1 MRFAPSLRWLAG
13 LSFALLASACAN
25 YQLGTSGKLTFQS
38 IYVEPVHDTANIP
51 EATALFSTQVR
62 QALLRDGR
70 VSLANSPESADVTLQ
85 VDLRKYGR
93 RVATVRRDDT
103 GLARSFDI
111 EVEAVCTLHDNRS
124 GKALFEKRPVNAT
137 REIFTSDAPTE
148 RAPNGQPLFVSRQ
161 LQAEYQNLPLLASA
175 LADRVA
181 HAALDVW

>member
-1 MRFAPSLRWLAG
+1 MRSASLLRCCIGALFFFAG
-13 LSFALLASACAN
+13 LGCAN

-38 IYVEPVHDTANIP
+38 IYVEPVRDTANIP
-51 EATALFSTQVR
+51 QATALFSTQVR

-70 VSLANSPESADVTLQ
+70 ITLANSPETADVTLQ
-85 VDLRKYGR
+85 VDLRRYGR
-93 RVATVRRDDT
+93 TVATVRRDDT

-111 EVEAVCTLHDNRS
+111 EVEAVCTLRDNRT
-124 GKALFEKRPVNAT
+124 GQALFEKRPVNAT

-148 RAPNGQPLFVSRQ
+148 RGPNGQPIFVSRQ

>member
-1 MRFAPSLRWLAG
+1 MRSVPL
-13 LSFALLASACAN
+13 LSWCIAAVLTLLGSGCAN
-25 YQLGTSGKLTFQS
+25 YQLGTTGKLSFQS
-38 IYVEPVHDTANIP
+38 IYVEPVRNSADIP

-70 VSLANSPESADVTLQ
+70 VTLANSANTADATLL
-85 VDLRKYGR
+85 VDLRRYGR
-93 RVATVRRDDT
+93 RVAAVRRDDT

-111 EVEAVCTLHDNRS
+111 EVEAVCTLRDNRS
-124 GKALFEKRPVNAT
+124 GKTLFEKRPVSAT

-148 RAPNGQPLFVSRQ
+148 RGPNGQPIFVSRQ
-161 LQAEYQNLPLLASA
+161 LQAEYQNLPLLAST